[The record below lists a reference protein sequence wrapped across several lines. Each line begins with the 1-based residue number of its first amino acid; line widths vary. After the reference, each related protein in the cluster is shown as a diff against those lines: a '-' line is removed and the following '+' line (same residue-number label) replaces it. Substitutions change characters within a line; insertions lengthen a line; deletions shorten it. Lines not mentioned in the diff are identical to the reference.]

1 MKYSIN
7 STLKTPWLTLDL
19 YFNKMSCFQNIF
31 SPFPNTLNEKI
42 LTANKTIYS
51 GMKNIYRFGIN
62 GLVQPLKKKQTKIMK
77 ITRSKFKPGGESVR
91 PPFDEWNLK
100 DDLMKMDAAD
110 ASSLSL
116 FLNDTPQKRDT

>member
-31 SPFPNTLNEKI
+31 SPFPNILNEKI

-62 GLVQPLKKKQTKIMK
+62 GLVQPLKKQTKVK
-77 ITRSKFKPGGESVR
+77 VQTRRWIG
-91 PPFDEWNLK
+91 PPAIWWME
-100 DDLMKMDAAD
+100 
-110 ASSLSL
+110 
-116 FLNDTPQKRDT
+116 P